1 MSLNKIIIGFIIILL
16 VLSGFIFLQVNKN
29 PLPKSHVTID
39 KQTFSV
45 EVATTSAQQELGL
58 SGRASLPQNQGML
71 FVFPV
76 ADRYPFWMKE
86 MKFPLDMLFINNN
99 KIVTIFH
106 DVPAPKDPSN
116 TNTLPVYA
124 PDGAANQVLEIN
136 AGLSKK
142 YNFKKGDTVTTDL
155 KK

>member
-16 VLSGFIFLQVNKN
+16 LLSGFIFLQIKN
-29 PLPKSHVTID
+29 PLPKSQVTID

-45 EVATTSAQQELGL
+45 EVATTSAQQASGL

-71 FVFPV
+71 FNFPV
-76 ADRYPFWMKE
+76 ADRYPFWMKD
-86 MKFPLDMLFINNN
+86 MKFPLDMLFIHNN
-99 KIVTIFH
+99 KIVTIFQN
-106 DVPAPKDPSN
+106 VPAPKDPNN
-116 TNTLPVYA
+116 TNTLPIYA
-124 PDGAANQVLEIN
+124 PDSPANQVLEIN

-142 YNFKKGDTVTTDL
+142 YGFKKGDTVTTEI